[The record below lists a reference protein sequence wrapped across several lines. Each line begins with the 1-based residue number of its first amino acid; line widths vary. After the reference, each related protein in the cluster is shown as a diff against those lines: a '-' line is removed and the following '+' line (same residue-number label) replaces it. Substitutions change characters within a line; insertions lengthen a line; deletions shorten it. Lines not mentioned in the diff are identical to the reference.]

1 MLSTVRLQHGEVA
14 RIVAW
19 REEDVFALRNAHV
32 QTKMLSQL
40 MIRSLLATT
49 DIDDAEERL
58 GQAERATEC

>member
-1 MLSTVRLQHGEVA
+1 M
-14 RIVAW
+14 AW

-40 MIRSLLATT
+40 MIRSLLAAT

>member
-14 RIVAW
+14 RIMAW

-40 MIRSLLATT
+40 MIRSLLAAT